1 MTYVSRSILLRLNK
15 LHKVIDM
22 KQHTDIDTSI
32 ITIADNTPSSTE
44 ATKQTTSIKH
54 LPPQGMSRASQLIP
68 FLPFGSSTLWA
79 WSRDGRF
86 PAPVKLSPTMTA
98 WRNADVIHWLNNQ
111 TTSTDSEV

>member
-32 ITIADNTPSSTE
+32 ITIADNTPSNTE

-98 WRNADVIHWLNNQ
+98 WRNADVIEWLESHTS
-111 TTSTDSEV
+111 TTSEV

>member
-1 MTYVSRSILLRLNK
+1 MTDHTSTDNSI
-15 LHKVIDM
+15 IAF
-22 KQHTDIDTSI
+22 TDDTSNSI
-32 ITIADNTPSSTE
+32 EQIAESLHV
-44 ATKQTTSIKH
+44 KY

-98 WRNADVIHWLNNQ
+98 WRNADVIEWLESHTS
-111 TTSTDSEV
+111 TTSEV

>member
-1 MTYVSRSILLRLNK
+1 MTQHINIDNP
-15 LHKVIDM
+15 VIAF
-22 KQHTDIDTSI
+22 TDDTSNSI
-32 ITIADNTPSSTE
+32 EQIAESLNV
-44 ATKQTTSIKH
+44 KY

-98 WRNADVIHWLNNQ
+98 WRNADVIEWLESHTS
-111 TTSTDSEV
+111 TTSEEV

>member
-1 MTYVSRSILLRLNK
+1 MNNSNTTQNVPVTIFTGDTSSNIEQIAERLNVK
-15 LHKVIDM
+15 Y
-22 KQHTDIDTSI
+22 
-32 ITIADNTPSSTE
+32 
-44 ATKQTTSIKH
+44 

-98 WRNADVIHWLNNQ
+98 WRNADVIEWLKNQ
-111 TTSTDSEV
+111 KPSTSCEV

>member
-1 MTYVSRSILLRLNK
+1 MTDHINIDNPVIAFTDDISHSIE
-15 LHKVIDM
+15 
-22 KQHTDIDTSI
+22 Q
-32 ITIADNTPSSTE
+32 IADSLYV
-44 ATKQTTSIKH
+44 KY

-98 WRNADVIHWLNNQ
+98 WRNADVIEWLESH
-111 TTSTDSEV
+111 TSTTNEEV

>member
-1 MTYVSRSILLRLNK
+1 MT
-15 LHKVIDM
+15 
-22 KQHTDIDTSI
+22 QHTTTDNPVIAFTDDTSSSI
-32 ITIADNTPSSTE
+32 EQIAESLHV
-44 ATKQTTSIKH
+44 KY

-98 WRNADVIHWLNNQ
+98 WRNADVIEWLESHTS
-111 TTSTDSEV
+111 TTSKEV

>member
-1 MTYVSRSILLRLNK
+1 MTDHINIDNPVIAFADDTAHSIEQIVESLNVK
-15 LHKVIDM
+15 Y
-22 KQHTDIDTSI
+22 
-32 ITIADNTPSSTE
+32 
-44 ATKQTTSIKH
+44 

-98 WRNADVIHWLNNQ
+98 WRNADVIEWLESH
-111 TTSTDSEV
+111 TSITSEEV

>member
-1 MTYVSRSILLRLNK
+1 MTDHINIDNP
-15 LHKVIDM
+15 VIAF
-22 KQHTDIDTSI
+22 TDDTSSSI
-32 ITIADNTPSSTE
+32 EQIAESLNV
-44 ATKQTTSIKH
+44 KY

-98 WRNADVIHWLNNQ
+98 WRNADVIEWLESH
-111 TTSTDSEV
+111 TSITSEEV

>member
-1 MTYVSRSILLRLNK
+1 MT
-15 LHKVIDM
+15 
-22 KQHTDIDTSI
+22 QHTTTDNPVIAFTDDTSNSI
-32 ITIADNTPSSTE
+32 EQIAESLHV
-44 ATKQTTSIKH
+44 KY

-98 WRNADVIHWLNNQ
+98 WRNADVIEWLESH
-111 TTSTDSEV
+111 TSITCEEV

>member
-1 MTYVSRSILLRLNK
+1 MT
-15 LHKVIDM
+15 
-22 KQHTDIDTSI
+22 QHTTTDNPVIAFTDDTSSSI
-32 ITIADNTPSSTE
+32 EQIAESLHV
-44 ATKQTTSIKH
+44 KY

-98 WRNADVIHWLNNQ
+98 WRNADVIEWLESH
-111 TTSTDSEV
+111 TSITSEEV

>member
-1 MTYVSRSILLRLNK
+1 MTDHTNIDNP
-15 LHKVIDM
+15 VIAF
-22 KQHTDIDTSI
+22 
-32 ITIADNTPSSTE
+32 ADNIPSSTE

-68 FLPFGSSTLWA
+68 FLPFGSTTLWA

-98 WRNADVIHWLNNQ
+98 WHNADVIDWLNNPA
-111 TTSTDSEV
+111 SAISSEV

>member
-1 MTYVSRSILLRLNK
+1 MTDHINIDNP
-15 LHKVIDM
+15 VIAFAD
-22 KQHTDIDTSI
+22 DTSNSI
-32 ITIADNTPSSTE
+32 EQIAESLNV
-44 ATKQTTSIKH
+44 KY

-98 WRNADVIHWLNNQ
+98 WRNAEVIEWLESHA
-111 TTSTDSEV
+111 TSTNNEV